1 MGPGPEQTFLQRH
14 FSRWPNGHV
23 KRCSTSPSSE
33 RCKRDSASPPRG
45 RPESGRQVEAVLA
58 RGRGS
63 RPSRSA
69 LGTPVAWLRAWGA
82 ALGTSRTA
90 SPRLPMLHASAH
102 TLRLE
107 VACPH
112 KPQRVRAQRVTHSG
126 QGVDT
131 TLMSPRR
138 NGSTKHALLTRR
150 DTVHHEEKR
159 GTNTCTTRTPEA
171 SREVHDL
178 TGGYALHDSTCVTCP
193 SAFFQEGHL
202 LFWGSVLPEGI
213 LATHTAWSAG
223 HRPGPLQD
231 PHLCPEG

>member
-1 MGPGPEQTFLQRH
+1 MLHPHGDGRSPEGKWRQCWRGAGAAAPHAL
-14 FSRWPNGHV
+14 RWAHPWHG
-23 KRCSTSPSSE
+23 C
-33 RCKRDSASPPRG
+33 
-45 RPESGRQVEAVLA
+45 
-58 RGRGS
+58 GRG
-63 RPSRSA
+63 
-69 LGTPVAWLRAWGA
+69 GW
-82 ALGTSRTA
+82 
-90 SPRLPMLHASAH
+90 PMLHASAH

-231 PHLCPEG
+231 PHLYPEG